1 MKNMFQ
7 KKINQK
13 ENNVEKKEEVK
24 EDNFF
29 FFILKT
35 FKDISYKKER
45 GFKYEQ
51 EISCWK
57 RRSSS

>member
-13 ENNVEKKEEVK
+13 ENNVEKKEEAK

-29 FFILKT
+29 FFSLVT
-35 FKDISYKKER
+35 FKDISYKKKK
-45 GFKYEQ
+45 GAF
-51 EISCWK
+51 
-57 RRSSS
+57 

>member
-13 ENNVEKKEEVK
+13 ENNVEKKEEAK

-29 FFILKT
+29 FFLLKT
-35 FKDISYKKER
+35 FKNISYKKR
-45 GFKYEQ
+45 KGL
-51 EISCWK
+51 
-57 RRSSS
+57 